1 MYYTIWK
8 RPFNIRFEKKKFYS
22 AGAWTHESE
31 TRPEKICG
39 NESLGEIELFSYKY
53 SILGKT
59 SYEDSNTGLE
69 ASSFPSKIGML
80 LCLTKLLSD
89 LYGSGTGVQGPAP
102 QALLPASHYE

>member
-1 MYYTIWK
+1 MISNEK
-8 RPFNIRFEKKKFYS
+8 VNFIFSKLNLRPKTCLLEI
-22 AGAWTHESE
+22 GAWNSVAD
-31 TRPEKICG
+31 
-39 NESLGEIELFSYKY
+39 GEY
-53 SILGKT
+53 STIMDFEIITIGKT

-102 QALLPASHYE
+102 LALLPASHYE